1 MSSPI
6 PSAPGDD
13 QLGLRP
19 KPADARPTSVVALSG
34 LLKVQR
40 RWLFAGSTVAAAPPR
55 TPADTPG
62 VLTRLVVVGKPPHC
76 AVVGNIFDRST
87 WPPRMR
93 GSVALSSRRW
103 GNATW
108 RCPARNDAPTY
119 VKGQNP
125 LRLCSWRPARTR
137 QG

>member
-40 RWLFAGSTVAAAPPR
+40 RWLFAGSTVAAAPAR

-62 VLTRLVVVGKPPHC
+62 VLTSLSISRTREQGVVVGKPRPLCRRRKHL
-76 AVVGNIFDRST
+76 RSVNLAAT
-87 WPPRMR
+87 NARFGGAIEPPL
-93 GSVALSSRRW
+93 GECDVALPC
-103 GNATW
+103 A
-108 RCPARNDAPTY
+108 
-119 VKGQNP
+119 
-125 LRLCSWRPARTR
+125 
-137 QG
+137 